1 MNSHYERRATK
12 AEQQLARSDSFYSK
26 IVQRSVALKTRV
38 HDQELQLKTIT
49 KLIQESLKTT
59 KQEEKN
65 IQKHLH
71 LLQQK
76 HRAEISKVKATG
88 RRILNKQKNKYVSE
102 INELRENLL
111 ALHSRPSTPLRS
123 SSRSFNHPIT
133 PPSSS
138 SISSISS
145 ISSVSPVLLLSST
158 APGSIVQQTPLL
170 TTPPPTPIIESQL
183 LLSNRI
189 NTNTKTN
196 ANTNTNTNATVVSKN
211 ATVDNL
217 VASNSMRKSN
227 LVPNN
232 TTTSSKGR
240 RSSMPSLRRQRPSRV
255 PPISPNRSLEVIEKN
270 SYLIGRKFVDS
281 DNEDDAN
288 KSITV
293 QSLTANGKQAL
304 CDDAVLWD
312 IDYIKRKVPRTATNN
327 VSVPKG
333 INQQQQLNSQLNSQQ
348 NTDLS
353 IDTNINVLLPSEKD
367 IHQSLQKVQAL
378 GIDPAT
384 MLTTIASMNE
394 LALRLKSGQ
403 WITMNN
409 DERCP
414 ITNFPLLQSTKSN
427 QDRTLCWS
435 VPMQCEVITL
445 SAAKARR
452 FIQNEEGG
460 RGEGEGPVFVVP
472 MTPMEKKS
480 ASSSAAS
487 TAASIRIDIVNQ
499 TLSRLSSK
507 HCIETLIRHWIR
519 KHQRKKEHQ
528 LQIKYEEAHEEN
540 EKRMLTLTNEQ
551 KKVRD
556 KIEK

>member
-111 ALHSRPSTPLRS
+111 ALHSRPSTPLRT

-158 APGSIVQQTPLL
+158 APGSIVKHTHLL

-189 NTNTKTN
+189 NTNT
-196 ANTNTNTNATVVSKN
+196 NTNATVVSKN
-211 ATVDNL
+211 ATVDKL
-217 VASNSMRKSN
+217 VSNSMRKSN

-288 KSITV
+288 TSITV

-312 IDYIKRKVPRTATNN
+312 IDYIKRKVPRTATDNGT
-327 VSVPKG
+327 VPKG

-378 GIDPAT
+378 EIDPAT

-394 LALRLKSGQ
+394 LALRLRSGQ

-409 DERCP
+409 DER
-414 ITNFPLLQSTKSN
+414 
-427 QDRTLCWS
+427 
-435 VPMQCEVITL
+435 
-445 SAAKARR
+445 
-452 FIQNEEGG
+452 
-460 RGEGEGPVFVVP
+460 
-472 MTPMEKKS
+472 
-480 ASSSAAS
+480 
-487 TAASIRIDIVNQ
+487 
-499 TLSRLSSK
+499 
-507 HCIETLIRHWIR
+507 
-519 KHQRKKEHQ
+519 
-528 LQIKYEEAHEEN
+528 
-540 EKRMLTLTNEQ
+540 
-551 KKVRD
+551 
-556 KIEK
+556 

>member
-123 SSRSFNHPIT
+123 TSRSSNHPIT

-158 APGSIVQQTPLL
+158 APGSIVQHTPLL

-183 LLSNRI
+183 LLSNR
-189 NTNTKTN
+189 TNT
-196 ANTNTNTNATVVSKN
+196 NTNTNTNATVVSKN

-293 QSLTANGKQAL
+293 QSFTANGKQAL

-312 IDYIKRKVPRTATNN
+312 IDYIKRKVPRTATDN

-333 INQQQQLNSQLNSQQ
+333 VNQQQQLNSQL

-378 GIDPAT
+378 EIDPAT

-394 LALRLKSGQ
+394 LALRLRSGQ

-409 DERCP
+409 DER
-414 ITNFPLLQSTKSN
+414 
-427 QDRTLCWS
+427 
-435 VPMQCEVITL
+435 
-445 SAAKARR
+445 
-452 FIQNEEGG
+452 
-460 RGEGEGPVFVVP
+460 
-472 MTPMEKKS
+472 
-480 ASSSAAS
+480 
-487 TAASIRIDIVNQ
+487 
-499 TLSRLSSK
+499 
-507 HCIETLIRHWIR
+507 
-519 KHQRKKEHQ
+519 
-528 LQIKYEEAHEEN
+528 
-540 EKRMLTLTNEQ
+540 
-551 KKVRD
+551 
-556 KIEK
+556 